1 MAVNFLKVEVRLK
14 DSSSEKAQF
23 HTQSPMPEPELSFT
37 EKSAIYWNR
46 MVFIVDD
53 SSLVQSSKDFVAQFF
68 YFVTSNDITV
78 LKWLKWIP
86 WVKVL
91 NMPLLDM
98 KNFCKVSRS
107 TITFWK
113 HLSGLFLLKQL
124 SLEKKKLSLIVFHT
138 LKESCAGEGRVIW
151 Y

>member
-1 MAVNFLKVEVRLK
+1 MAVPFLKVEVRLK

-23 HTQSPMPEPELSFT
+23 HTQSPMPDPELSFT
-37 EKSAIYWNR
+37 EKSAIYRNR

-53 SSLVQSSKDFVAQFF
+53 FSVVQSSKDFVAQFF
-68 YFVTSNDITV
+68 YFVTSNDITI

-113 HLSGLFLLKQL
+113 RLSGLFLLKQL
-124 SLEKKKLSLIVFHT
+124 SLEKKAQSHCFPYSKRKL
-138 LKESCAGEGRVIW
+138 CRRREGHMV
-151 Y
+151 